1 MRPRISIR
9 GSVRPS
15 VRRSV
20 RPSVG
25 PLRLFKNRENRSN
38 KAWETFLFA
47 TEDHYCLPSDASL
60 DTTPA
65 TASHTATSAT
75 TGQPLLDP
83 PLDSGC

>member
-9 GSVRPS
+9 GSVR
-15 VRRSV
+15 RSV
-20 RPSVG
+20 R

-47 TEDHYCLPSDASL
+47 TEDYYCLPSDASL

-75 TGQPLLDP
+75 TGPPLLDS
-83 PLDSGC
+83 PLDGKGHD